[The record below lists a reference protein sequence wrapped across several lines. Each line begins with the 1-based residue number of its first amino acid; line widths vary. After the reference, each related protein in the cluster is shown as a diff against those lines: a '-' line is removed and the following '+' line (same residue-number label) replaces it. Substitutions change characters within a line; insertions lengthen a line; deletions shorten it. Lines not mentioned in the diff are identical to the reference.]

1 MVRPAWYALVKH
13 PLNGSALPY
22 FVRLQRYLTAD
33 APPLSTSE
41 RWRSTAAALVGMLLL
56 QGILAIVPVAGGVS
70 HLLAPLG
77 ATSII
82 LFALP
87 HSPLGQPWPMA
98 GGLLLSALA
107 GWLCGNWIH
116 PEALA
121 IAVAVAL
128 SVWAMARLHCIH
140 PPGGAMAIV
149 CVFGAAHPGLLLTVV
164 LNVLAMLGVV
174 IAINNLLPGR
184 RYPAG
189 LPHPSQS
196 VVPPRRPSAID
207 HDDLRY
213 ALEKIDAYLDISED
227 DLVEVYEQA
236 TAHALQR
243 HERRIC
249 AEIMTPDPLCIEY
262 GDSLNDAWALL
273 RRHRLKALPVIDRSR
288 RLTGLLTLD
297 DFLRHIAPDPGRTV
311 AENVR
316 GLLQRSGLSQSE
328 RPEVVGQI
336 MQKKVVAARTGD
348 SIAQIAALL
357 SASEHPALIPV
368 LDEKGRVVGAL
379 SQTDV
384 LSALYHQRVTDL
396 GANGASAACQEAK
409 ARV

>member
-1 MVRPAWYALVKH
+1 M
-13 PLNGSALPY
+13 N
-22 FVRLQRYLTAD
+22 TA
-33 APPLSTSE
+33 APPLAPVKASPWLLRLRHYLVADAQPLSRAE
-41 RWRSTAAALVGMLLL
+41 RWRSALAALAGMLLL
-56 QGILAIVPVAGGVS
+56 QGILTLIPLGSEVS

-98 GGLLLSALA
+98 AGLLLCALT
-107 GWLCGNWIH
+107 GWLCGTWIH
-116 PEALA
+116 PEVLA
-121 IAVAVAL
+121 IASAVAV
-128 SVWAMARLHCIH
+128 SVWLMAFLRCIH

-149 CVFGAAHPGLLLTVV
+149 CVFGAAHPELLLTVA
-164 LNVLAMLGVV
+164 LNVLVMLLVV
-174 IAINNLLPGR
+174 LVINNLLPGR
-184 RYPAG
+184 RYPLG
-189 LPHPSQS
+189 LL
-196 VVPPRRPSAID
+196 PPAPSALPQPRSAIE
-207 HDDLRY
+207 HDDLRH
-213 ALEKIDAYLDISED
+213 ALGTIDTYLDISEE

-243 HERRIC
+243 HERRVC

-288 RLTGLLTLD
+288 RLIGLLTLD
-297 DFLRHIAPDPGRTV
+297 DFLQHIAPDPGRSI
-311 AENVR
+311 AANIQR
-316 GLLQRSGLSQSE
+316 LLQGSGTSHSE

-336 MQKKVVAARTGD
+336 MQKGAVVAHTTD
-348 SIAQIAALL
+348 SIVHIAALL
-357 SASEHPALIPV
+357 SARTHPALIPV
-368 LDEKGRVVGAL
+368 LDAEERVVGAL

-396 GANGASAACQEAK
+396 AASGAPHSARAASQEEK
-409 ARV
+409 TRV